1 MLFIEF
7 PVPPPLH
14 HELKTAVD
22 QARMLEVEVQQLLSR
37 TEASEAEIQ
46 ALINQ
51 VCPQLLISML
61 Q

>member
-1 MLFIEF
+1 MLYIEF

-51 VCPQLLISML
+51 VCPQL
-61 Q
+61 